1 VVKRKNTRLKTISTV
16 DRGRSKDIMDIQ
28 LVCIPSSVQSR
39 SCSIQGLI
47 PVVDSHNNPLI
58 PCKISVARRLVS
70 KNLAIPFFKKGF
82 FCIKLRK
89 VVENIQKKEVVL
101 SIDPGSKRTGI
112 TISTKDSI
120 ILNVQCNTP
129 DWIKKKVEQRK
140 MYRRSRRSR
149 NTPYR
154 KCRFNRKIGGIP
166 PSTKAR
172 WDCHLRILD
181 QLSKILQINT
191 IVIEDI
197 NAITKK
203 NCRRWN
209 KNFSPLE
216 VGKKYFEQE
225 VEKRDLKLIKFEGFD
240 TKAQRDYRGFTKNS
254 KKLAETWNTHCVD
267 SHCLAEMH
275 FNLDI
280 EPNKSMYILNFLR
293 FNRRE
298 LHQGYVKGGIKK
310 EYGSTRSM
318 GLNRGTLIKHKKH
331 GLTYVGGNSK
341 DRISLHNLKTSDR
354 IARNIKKEACKILTK
369 QSWRMVLSS
378 PA

>member
-1 VVKRKNTRLKTISTV
+1 MVKRKNTRLKTISTV
-16 DRGRSKDIMDIQ
+16 DRGRSKDITDIQ
-28 LVCIPSSVQSR
+28 LVCIPFSVQSR

-197 NAITKK
+197 NATTKK

-254 KKLAETWNTHCVD
+254 KKLSETWNTHCVD